1 MGGDAKICS
10 FARSCKGAEIA
21 IVDHVT
27 GLIRRPWLQ
36 AALVLAILLGVFG
49 HIADEVIEGDTV
61 VFDRAVTMMLRD
73 NGDIKDPLGPAW
85 LEEAGRDLTGLGS
98 FAVLGLVVIVV
109 AAFLVLVRQYR
120 AAVFVTLAV
129 ISGTILSTVSKIFF
143 DRPRPPDAVL
153 RVFTSSFPSGHAT
166 VSAVTYLTLGALL
179 AYLSNDRRQGAFCL
193 GVAIIITF
201 IVGLSRIYL
210 GVHYPTDVLAGWSLG
225 AAWALLCWV
234 AASLLGL
241 QAHPK

>member
-1 MGGDAKICS
+1 
-10 FARSCKGAEIA
+10 
-21 IVDHVT
+21 
-27 GLIRRPWLQ
+27 
-36 AALVLAILLGVFG
+36 LVLAVLLGVFG
-49 HIADEVIEGDTV
+49 YIADEVIEGDTT

-73 NGDIKDPLGPAW
+73 NGDIRDPIGPPW

-109 AAFLVLVRQYR
+109 AAFLLLVRQYR
-120 AAVFVTLAV
+120 AAIFVTLAV

-179 AYLSNDRRQGAFCL
+179 AYLSKDRRQGAFCL
-193 GVAIIITF
+193 GVAIAITL
-201 IVGLSRIYL
+201 IVGVSRVYL

-241 QAHPK
+241 QARPR